1 MRIAIDTGGTFTDCV
16 YLAAD
21 GLRVLKLFS
30 TPGDPGA
37 AILDALRQIGA
48 GAGAEIRHGTTVGT
62 NSLIERSGA
71 RVAFVTT
78 EGFTDTIAIGR
89 QARPRLY
96 DWFAT
101 PDEPLAG
108 AEMRFGVVERTL
120 HDGEIL
126 TAVTAE
132 EVERVV
138 AEVRA
143 AKPEAV
149 GLSLL
154 FSFANAANEKAVA
167 AGLERLG
174 VPVSVSHEIL
184 PEFREYERASTV
196 LVNAY
201 LAPKMGRYIGGLERA
216 VKEEFREARLQV
228 MQSSGGIVSAG
239 VAAREPVRTILSGP
253 AGGVVGAFAVA
264 RAAGFPRMV
273 GFDMGGTSTDVAL
286 VDGTAGGPRTTSE
299 SQVTGLPVG
308 VPVLDIHTVGA
319 GGGSLARFDA
329 GGILR
334 VGPQSAGAEP
344 GPICY
349 GRGTEPTVTDANL
362 ILGRMDP
369 EGFLGGKVRLEE
381 KRAREFFE
389 KRKGPLGSAEEFAE
403 GIIRLADAAMEKALR
418 LISVERGHDPRDFT
432 LVSFGGAGPLHACAL
447 ARALRMPRVLV
458 PQMPGALS
466 ALGILMSDVVKDYS
480 RTVMAGAEMEKL
492 EGHFAEM
499 EERGEREMRAE
510 GFFTTTSTSTST
522 STSGMALRSLDVRY
536 VGQGYELNV
545 AAGRDFVER
554 FHRAHRLRYGYA
566 DEARAVEVVNVRV
579 RMVAPTEAVKLP
591 ARKLRAGNGRQAVR
605 KKRRVIFE
613 GRAASVPVMERELL
627 RAGDAFRG
635 PAVITEYSATTVAP
649 PGCRV
654 RVDARENLIIEV

>member
-16 YLAAD
+16 YVAAD

-30 TPGDPGA
+30 TPHDPGT
-37 AILDALRQIGA
+37 AILDALRQIAPGP
-48 GAGAEIRHGTTVGT
+48 GAEIRHGTTVGT
-62 NSLIERSGA
+62 NTLIERSGA

-78 EGFTDTIAIGR
+78 AGFEDTIAIGR

-96 DWFAT
+96 DWLAT

-108 AEMRFGVVERTL
+108 AEMRFGVAERTL

-126 TAVTAE
+126 KAVAAE

-138 AEVRA
+138 EELRA

-149 GLSLL
+149 ALSLL
-154 FSFANAANEKAVA
+154 FSFANAENERAVA

-201 LAPKMGRYIGGLERA
+201 LAPKMGRYIGALERA

-253 AGGVVGAFAVA
+253 AGGVVGAYAVA

-349 GRGTEPTVTDANL
+349 GRGSEPTVTDANL
-362 ILGRMDP
+362 LLGRMDP

-389 KRKGPLGSAEEFAE
+389 KKKGPLASVEEFAE
-403 GIIRLADAAMEKALR
+403 GIIRLADATMEKALR

-458 PQMPGALS
+458 PRMPGALS

-480 RTVMAGAEMEKL
+480 RTVMAGPEMERL
-492 EGHFAEM
+492 EGHFEEM
-499 EERGEREMRAE
+499 ERRGAREMRAE
-510 GFFTTTSTSTST
+510 GFLS
-522 STSGMALRSLDVRY
+522 SGMAVRSMDVRY

-545 AAGRDFVER
+545 AAGRDFVAQ

-579 RMVAPTEAVKLP
+579 RMVAPTESVELP
-591 ARKLRAGNGRQAVR
+591 ARRLRAGNGRQAVR

-613 GRAASVPVMERELL
+613 GRQASVPVLERELL

-635 PAVITEYSATTVAP
+635 PAVITEYSATTAVP

>member
-1 MRIAIDTGGTFTDCV
+1 MAIDTGGTFTDCV
-16 YLAAD
+16 YLEAD

-37 AILDALRQIGA
+37 AILDALRQIGP
-48 GAGAEIRHGTTVGT
+48 GAGADIRHGTTVGT
-62 NSLIERSGA
+62 NTLIERSGA

-78 EGFTDTIAIGR
+78 AGFEDTIAIGR

-96 DWFAT
+96 DWFAS
-101 PDEPLAG
+101 PDEPLAP
-108 AEMRFGVVERTL
+108 AEMRFGVAERTL
-120 HDGEIL
+120 HNGKIL

-154 FSFANAANEKAVA
+154 FSFANAENERAVA
-167 AGLERLG
+167 AGLARLG

-216 VKEEFREARLQV
+216 VKAEFREARLQV

-239 VAAREPVRTILSGP
+239 EAAREPVRTILSGP
-253 AGGVVGAFAVA
+253 AGGVVGAYAVA
-264 RAAGFPRMV
+264 RAAGFSRMV

-286 VDGTAGGPRTTSE
+286 VDGEAGGPRTTSE

-389 KRKGPLGSAEEFAE
+389 KKKGPLASAEEFAE

-458 PQMPGALS
+458 PRMPGALS

-480 RTVMAGAEMEKL
+480 RTVMAEPEMARL

-499 EERGEREMRAE
+499 ERRGAREMRVE
-510 GFFTTTSTSTST
+510 GFFSF
-522 STSGMALRSLDVRY
+522 TSGMAVRSLDVRY

-545 AAGRDFVER
+545 EAGRDFVAR

-566 DEARAVEVVNVRV
+566 DTGRAVEVVNVRV
-579 RMVAPTEAVKLP
+579 RMVAPTERVPLP
-591 ARKLRAGNGRQAVR
+591 ARRLRAGNGRQAVR

-613 GRAASVPVMERELL
+613 GRAASVPVLERELL

-635 PAVITEYSATTVAP
+635 PAIITEYSATTVVP